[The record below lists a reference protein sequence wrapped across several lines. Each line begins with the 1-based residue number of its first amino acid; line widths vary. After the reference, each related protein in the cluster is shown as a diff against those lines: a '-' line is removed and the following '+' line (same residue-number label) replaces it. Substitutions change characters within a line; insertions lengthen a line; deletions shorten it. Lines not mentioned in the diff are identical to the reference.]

1 METVLRLI
9 MAIAMLLLAFF
20 MLQDT
25 LEMRS
30 ERLNCEGIYQYSDE
44 CKK

>member
-1 METVLRLI
+1 MESILKLI
-9 MAIAMLLLAFF
+9 FAIAILGLSLL

-30 ERLNCEGIYQYSDE
+30 QRLNCEGIYQYSDE
-44 CKK
+44 CK